1 MQSQTNQLLVF
12 HNFCQFQ
19 ACITLGA
26 SKQREKNPLDTQ
38 GKLAYPDSSFHKLK
52 NRILLK
58 F

>member
-12 HNFCQFQ
+12 QNFCQFQ

-26 SKQREKNPLDTQ
+26 SKQQEKNPWGIQ
-38 GKLAYPDSSFHKLK
+38 GKLAYPDSSFHKFK
-52 NRILLK
+52 NGILLK